1 MGQIALIIKHR
12 IKSITRLLMGGKP
25 RITPMYQL
33 KRKSTKIFM
42 LALKAIGNMEEG
54 CVEYPMQ
61 N

>member
-1 MGQIALIIKHR
+1 
-12 IKSITRLLMGGKP
+12 
-25 RITPMYQL
+25 MYQL

-61 N
+61 NWFTIPKFEIHPDYPNSKE